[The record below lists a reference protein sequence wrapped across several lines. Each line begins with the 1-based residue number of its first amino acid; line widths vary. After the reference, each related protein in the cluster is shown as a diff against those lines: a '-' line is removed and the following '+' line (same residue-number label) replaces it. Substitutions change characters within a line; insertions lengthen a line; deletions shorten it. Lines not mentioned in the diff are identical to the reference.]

1 MIKIEKTKTVEERVV
16 IEIEEGTYYFATKD
30 ENYWK
35 VKLYKENG
43 IFPYADYIH
52 LRPDGI
58 LAEKSQGMWW
68 AIEDALINSSRIDIT
83 EREFKEKYISAQN
96 KIKNIFEI

>member
-1 MIKIEKTKTVEERVV
+1 MIKIEKIKTVEEKVI
-16 IEIEEGTYYFATKD
+16 IEIPEGIYYFATKD

-58 LAEKSQGMWW
+58 LAEKGQGMWW
-68 AIEDALINSSRIDIT
+68 KIEDALIDPSRIDMT
-83 EREFKEKYISAQN
+83 EREFTEKYISAQN
-96 KIKNIFEI
+96 KIKKIFEI